1 MFAMYDDD
9 GLNFRNTIDHLY
21 DVHEISPTRKILN
34 RKKEDDNEKFDGIYN
49 GPIDNEA
56 KNKYKQMANLDTR
69 AEIFHVEQVMTHKPI
84 IINDDKTIGECYEL
98 MKKHSIRQLLIR
110 SDTSN
115 NLKGMITKN
124 MLLDFMMSYNGVENL
139 LERSVGEIYEK
150 NIITTDPITDIRRAA
165 KVMIDFNRNAIPV
178 VDAQHQI
185 LGVITR
191 HDIVNAVSTIP
202 HLQIWA

>member
-21 DVHEISPTRKILN
+21 DLHEISPTRKALN
-34 RKKEDDNEKFDGIYN
+34 RKKEGDNEKFSDIYQDTIN
-49 GPIDNEA
+49 EEA
-56 KNKYKQMANLDTR
+56 KNKYRQIANMDTKS
-69 AEIFHVEQVMTHKPI
+69 EIFHVEELMTHKPV
-84 IINDDKTIGECYEL
+84 IINDNLAITECYNL
-98 MKKHSIRQLLIR
+98 MMKHNVRQLLVR

-115 NLKGMITKN
+115 YLKGMITKN
-124 MLLDFMMSYNGVENL
+124 MILDYMMDHIGVE
-139 LERSVGEIYEK
+139 EVGETPITDIYEK

-178 VDAQHQI
+178 VDSEHRI
-185 LGVITR
+185 LGIVTR
-191 HDIVNAVSTIP
+191 HNIVNAVATLP